1 MNRTPYL
8 QDADYVGFPV
18 GEAPAPAAETVKP
31 QAKKTPVKKAAAKRR
46 AKKTVVRK

>member
-18 GEAPAPAAETVKP
+18 GEAPAPAAEKP
-31 QAKKTPVKKAAAKRR
+31 KPPAKKPVLKEAAAKRR
-46 AKKTVVRK
+46 EKKTVASK